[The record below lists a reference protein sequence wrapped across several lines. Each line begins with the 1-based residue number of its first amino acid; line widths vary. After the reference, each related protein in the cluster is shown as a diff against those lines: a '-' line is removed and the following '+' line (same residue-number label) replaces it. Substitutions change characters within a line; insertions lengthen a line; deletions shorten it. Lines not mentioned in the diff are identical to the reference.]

1 MALIIVVAVPNGEYL
16 GVAWTGAE
24 AKPFP
29 ALNSAP
35 SLTRNLSFR
44 VSTKA
49 KVGTSHQHLFDL
61 LNKQALSQL
70 ESTCMTYK
78 YKVYTYIGIYIFLQI
93 DRENP
98 GTTAQRTDS
107 T

>member
-49 KVGTSHQHLFDL
+49 KRVSRDHRATYGFNLKKITQSKFYGTHRLRIL
-61 LNKQALSQL
+61 TLSNCTGF
-70 ESTCMTYK
+70 SGDFK
-78 YKVYTYIGIYIFLQI
+78 
-93 DRENP
+93 
-98 GTTAQRTDS
+98 A
-107 T
+107 